1 MANKKRSK
9 RSRRDSKVRLKTF
22 SPSGLQSNHKF
33 ELNFQT
39 RHFTISKLGEDLA
52 SNEDSFEISSSAKA
66 VALSDGASRSYSPR
80 KWSKA
85 LVSVLIDREG
95 EIKLE
100 DISRVIEHANW
111 NLKEELPWNLE
122 EIRLRG
128 SQATFIRV
136 SLTAENR
143 DSYRV
148 NCLSIGDSLLVIQ
161 KNSKSSRMKLQTW
174 PFESVDD
181 FPNAP
186 AVISSIEPYVRDN
199 AQKSSSFAVS
209 RGDSIY
215 LMTDALARY
224 LCSRNSA
231 KINIQEIFPFLGR
244 DKNVQTN
251 FKTWAEDSRRS
262 GLVEDDDLTLIEI
275 TLG

>member
-22 SPSGLQSNHKF
+22 SPSKPQSSHKV

-52 SNEDSFEISSSAKA
+52 SNQDSFEVSSSAKA

-85 LVSVLIDREG
+85 LVSVLIDSEG
-95 EIKLE
+95 EIRLG
-100 DISRVIEHANW
+100 DIARVIEHADW
-111 NLKEELPWNLE
+111 DLKEELPWNLE

-136 SLTAENR
+136 RMAAENR

-224 LCSRNSA
+224 LCSKNSA
-231 KINIQEIFPFLGR
+231 KKNIQDIFPFLN
-244 DKNVQTN
+244 KNFKTN
-251 FKTWAEDSRRS
+251 FETWAEDSRRS

-275 TLG
+275 TLI

>member
-1 MANKKRSK
+1 MAGKKRSK

-22 SPSGLQSNHKF
+22 SPSKPQSSHKV

-52 SNEDSFEISSSAKA
+52 SNQDSFEVSSSAKA

-85 LVSVLIDREG
+85 LVSVLIDSEG
-95 EIKLE
+95 EIRLG
-100 DISRVIEHANW
+100 DIARVIEHADW
-111 NLKEELPWNLE
+111 DLKEELPWNLE

-136 SLTAENR
+136 RMAAENR
-143 DSYRV
+143 DSCRV

>member
-1 MANKKRSK
+1 MANKKRPK

-22 SPSGLQSNHKF
+22 SPSRSQSNHKF

-39 RHFTISKLGEDLA
+39 RHFTISKLGKDLA
-52 SNEDSFEISSSAKA
+52 SNQDSFEVSSSAKA

-85 LVSVLIDREG
+85 LVSVLIDSEG

-100 DISRVIEHANW
+100 DIARVIEHADW

-143 DSYRV
+143 DSCRV
-148 NCLSIGDSLLVIQ
+148 NCLSIGDSLFVIQ
-161 KNSKSSRMKLQTW
+161 KNSKTSRVKLQTW
-174 PFESVDD
+174 PFESLDD

-186 AVISSIEPYVRDN
+186 AVVSSIEPCLRDN
-199 AQKSSSFAVS
+199 AQKSTSFVVS

-224 LCSRNSA
+224 LCSKNSA
-231 KINIQEIFPFLGR
+231 KKNIQDIFPFLN
-244 DKNVQTN
+244 KNFKTN
-251 FKTWAEDSRRS
+251 FETWAEDSRRS

-275 TLG
+275 TLI

>member
-1 MANKKRSK
+1 VANKKRSK
-9 RSRRDSKVRLKTF
+9 RSRRDFKVRLKTL
-22 SPSGLQSNHKF
+22 SPSKTKLNHQS

-52 SNEDSFEISSSAKA
+52 SNQDSFEASSSAKA
-66 VALSDGASRSYSPR
+66 VALSDGASRSYSPK

-85 LVSVLIDREG
+85 LVSVLIDSEG
-95 EIKLE
+95 EIRLG
-100 DISRVIEHANW
+100 DIARVIEHAGL

-136 SLTAENR
+136 SMAAENR

-161 KNSKSSRMKLQTW
+161 KNSKSSRVKLQTW

-186 AVISSIEPYVRDN
+186 AVISSIEPYLRDN
-199 AQKSSSFAVS
+199 AQKSMSFVVNC
-209 RGDSIY
+209 GDSIY

-224 LCSRNSA
+224 LCSKSSA
-231 KINIQEIFPFLGR
+231 KKNIQDIFPFLNENL
-244 DKNVQTN
+244 KTN
-251 FKTWAEDSRRS
+251 FETWAEDSRRS

>member
-1 MANKKRSK
+1 MASKKRSK
-9 RSRRDSKVRLKTF
+9 RSRRETKVRLKTF
-22 SPSGLQSNHKF
+22 SPGKPQSSHKV

-39 RHFTISKLGEDLA
+39 RYFTISKLGADLA
-52 SNEDSFEISSSAKA
+52 SNQDSIEVSSSAKA

-95 EIKLE
+95 ELKLE
-100 DISRVIEHANW
+100 DIARVIEHADL

-136 SLTAENR
+136 SLSVESR
-143 DSYRV
+143 DSYKV

-161 KNSKSSRMKLQTW
+161 KNSKSSRVKLQTW
-174 PFESVDD
+174 PFESVDA

-186 AVISSIEPYVRDN
+186 SVISSIEPYLRDN
-199 AQKSSSFAVS
+199 AQKSASFVVS
-209 RGDSIY
+209 FGDSIY

-224 LCSRNSA
+224 LCSRNST
-231 KINIQEIFPFLGR
+231 KKNIQDIFPFLN
-244 DKNVQTN
+244 KNLKTN
-251 FKTWAEDSRRS
+251 FDTWAEDSRRS